1 MQKLVISWA
10 GSKKSRTKFI
20 QINNLMAPRV
30 IENSIYKNNKLFI
43 NGITFF
49 VSFNKKTF
57 NLVVKNI
64 DTVNPQVRE

>member
-1 MQKLVISWA
+1 
-10 GSKKSRTKFI
+10 
-20 QINNLMAPRV
+20 MAPRV

-64 DTVNPQVRE
+64 DTVNPQVKE

>member
-1 MQKLVISWA
+1 
-10 GSKKSRTKFI
+10 
-20 QINNLMAPRV
+20 MAPKV

-64 DTVNPQVRE
+64 DTVNPQVKE